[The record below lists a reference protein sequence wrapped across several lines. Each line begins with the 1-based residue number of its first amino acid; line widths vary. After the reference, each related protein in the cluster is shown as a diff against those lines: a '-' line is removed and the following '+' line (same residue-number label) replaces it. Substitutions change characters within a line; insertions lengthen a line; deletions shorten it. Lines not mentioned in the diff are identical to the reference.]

1 MIQVETMYMHQCA
14 LATTCRLES
23 KGGSGGGSKS
33 AGSGGI

>member
-1 MIQVETMYMHQCA
+1 MIQVETISTNVHWQHV
-14 LATTCRLES
+14 RLES

>member
-14 LATTCRLES
+14 LTTCRLES